1 MKKENI
7 AIVCD
12 SISVYG
18 GTERVI
24 EYLSEILGNPPI
36 YTSYYTPYSMPSSFN
51 KLNIIES
58 RYALLLKFFKGM
70 GTIIL
75 PSAFEDIDLSGYK
88 LIISVSASF
97 AKCLSI
103 PDDAVHISYV
113 MTPPRFLWG
122 LPTSRQSKFP
132 YFRKIFY
139 LINNYLR
146 IKDFFSVLP
155 DTHFIANSKSVA
167 RRISKFYRK
176 NSTIL
181 YPFVDLDLFNINN
194 NFRDGKYFLV
204 VSRLEKYK
212 NIELVINVCKRL
224 SYKLKIVGKGSYRK
238 YLESISDNNIE
249 FLDFVN
255 DNELINII
263 NGASL
268 FIMPAAEDF
277 GMVMVEA
284 QSCGKGVIA
293 YGEDGATEIIVKGK
307 TGEFFK
313 TEGELFDILKSPL
326 VFDKDLCRDNAK
338 RFSKDKFRK
347 DLLNII
353 KMYV

>member
-12 SISVYG
+12 PISVYG
-18 GTERVI
+18 GTERLI
-24 EYLSEILGNPPI
+24 EYLSEILDNPPI
-36 YTSYYTPYSMPSSFN
+36 HTAYCVSSSMPSSFK

-58 RYALLLKFFKGM
+58 KHASLLKFLKGLSA
-70 GTIIL
+70 IIM
-75 PSAFEDIDLSGYK
+75 PSIFEEIDLSSYH
-88 LIISVSASF
+88 LVISVSASF

-103 PDDAVHISYV
+103 PEGTVHVSYI

-139 LINNYLR
+139 IINNYLR
-146 IKDFFSVLP
+146 IKDVFSVSSDVHL
-155 DTHFIANSKSVA
+155 IANSKTVS

-176 NSTIL
+176 DSDIL
-181 YPFVDLDLFNINN
+181 YPFVDLNLFNINN
-194 NFRDGKYFLV
+194 NFKDGKYFLV

-212 NIELVINVCKRL
+212 NIELIINVCKKL
-224 SYKLKIVGKGSYRK
+224 SYKLKIVGKGSYKK

-255 DNELINII
+255 DNDLINIM

-284 QSCGKGVIA
+284 QACGKGVVA

-313 TEGELFDILKSPL
+313 TEDELFDILKSYP
-326 VFDKDLCRDNAK
+326 VFDKDVCRENAK
-338 RFSKDKFRK
+338 KFSKDKFRK

-353 KMYV
+353 KTYV